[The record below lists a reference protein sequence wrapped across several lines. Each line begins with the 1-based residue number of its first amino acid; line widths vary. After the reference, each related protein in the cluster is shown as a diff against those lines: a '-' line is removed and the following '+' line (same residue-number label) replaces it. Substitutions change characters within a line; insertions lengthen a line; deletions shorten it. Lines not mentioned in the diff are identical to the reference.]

1 MRKIILF
8 FVSTAILWSMV
19 GVPTVRAALTKE
31 QISTGQVYSC
41 TCGDVCLDYAL
52 PDPVPSDK
60 TTLCASGCTLKEG
73 AVCPN
78 TRAGA
83 CRGSECVKLENPLNL
98 KDKEISVPTI
108 LGNVIKGMLSIIG
121 SLALLM
127 IVWGGFQWLTS
138 MGNPEKVK
146 AGGKTMIWAAVGL
159 FLVFASYL
167 LVSNVLNL
175 IKPQVATTTSQNK

>member
-1 MRKIILF
+1 MRRVFLF
-8 FVSTAILWSMV
+8 FVSIVILWSMV
-19 GVPTVRAALTKE
+19 DVSVARAALTEE
-31 QISTGQVYSC
+31 QISTGKVYSC
-41 TCGDVCLDYAL
+41 TCGGVCMDYAL
-52 PDPVPSDK
+52 PDSVPSDK
-60 TTLCASGCTLKEG
+60 TALCASGCTLQEG
-73 AVCPN
+73 AVCPD
-78 TRAGA
+78 TGAGA

-175 IKPQVATTTSQNK
+175 IKPQVETTTSQNK